1 MNEGA
6 DVDEGEDVGTTSTV
20 KRQPMTRERVLAGA
34 LELADRIGVAD
45 LTIRRLATAL
55 GTKPMTIYHHVPS
68 KDGILDGIVD
78 LVFAEIELPDPT
90 LDWKPATRA
99 RCASAREV
107 LTRHSWA
114 VPLMESRRSPGPATL
129 RHHDAVVACLRRGL
143 SLPMTAH
150 AYAVLDAFV
159 YGFAIQEAA
168 LPTPGDEMNDV
179 IDDVADEQLAANF
192 PALHA
197 FAVEH
202 ATQPGYDFGAEFD
215 FGLDLILDGLEK
227 AASNP

>member
-1 MNEGA
+1 MA
-6 DVDEGEDVGTTSTV
+6 TTSSA
-20 KRQPMTRERVLAGA
+20 KRHPMTQERVLAGA

-45 LTIRRLATAL
+45 LTIRRLAEAL
-55 GTKPMTIYHHVPS
+55 DSKPMTIYHHVPS
-68 KDGILDGIVD
+68 KDAILDGIVD
-78 LVFAEIELPDPT
+78 LVFAEIELPDPE
-90 LDWKPATRA
+90 LDWKAAMRA
-99 RCASAREV
+99 RCVSAREV
-107 LTRHSWA
+107 LARHPWA

-168 LPTPGDEMNDV
+168 LPNPGDDMAEVVDGLV
-179 IDDVADEQLAANF
+179 DEQFAEHF

-197 FAVEH
+197 FTVDH
-202 ATQPGYDFGAEFD
+202 AQQPGYDFGDEFD
-215 FGLDLILDGLEK
+215 FGLDLILDGLDAR
-227 AASNP
+227 AAEG